1 MHLTIMNHFLQYITR
16 DDQMKIINLGN
27 RIVNT
32 YLVKTESSCILIDT
46 GYAEQFPAFNKKLR
60 AINIEVN
67 EIDYILLTHAHD
79 DHAGFLSDI
88 LQHSDAKVIMSSE
101 GLENLRKGQNSFDGR
116 CSGRL
121 ALFFCKILALLG
133 KGEHKFPSLSE
144 QYEERLIFV
153 EEHNQKEIEQKI
165 QGKIMKTPGHTP
177 CSISLLLNDGSLFCG
192 DAAMNGLPSI
202 HRTTIWVGNLPEYI
216 NSWKLM
222 VKVKPRLIYPGHGKP
237 FLARDLSK
245 YMNTA
250 AKKTLHPLRS
260 S

>member
-1 MHLTIMNHFLQYITR
+1 
-16 DDQMKIINLGN
+16 MKIINLGN

-32 YLVKTESSCILIDT
+32 YFVKTESSCILIDT

-153 EEHNQKEIEQKI
+153 EEHNQKR
-165 QGKIMKTPGHTP
+165 
-177 CSISLLLNDGSLFCG
+177 LN
-192 DAAMNGLPSI
+192 
-202 HRTTIWVGNLPEYI
+202 R
-216 NSWKLM
+216 
-222 VKVKPRLIYPGHGKP
+222 
-237 FLARDLSK
+237 K
-245 YMNTA
+245 Y
-250 AKKTLHPLRS
+250 KEK
-260 S
+260 